1 MAVTEASPRWRV
13 EGPVPGAP
21 TLLLGNFDLGEHG
34 YVVEE
39 FFIEG
44 TAKSFSEGPPG
55 VQPAAEAEYRTR
67 LVVARPS
74 DPGACSGT
82 VVVEWL
88 NVSGGG
94 DGCPDWAFMHRQI
107 MRTRSAY
114 VAVSAQRVGIEG
126 GGILGDVGTALK
138 QVAPERYATL
148 QHPGDA
154 FAFDMYSQAA
164 EALRDHPALLG
175 GAAPAC
181 VIAVGESQSAVFLTT
196 YINKVDALAEVYDAF
211 LVHGRGSRGASLV
224 GEMGIPRDPDAD
236 LTELAS
242 AMARFRQE
250 AADPIVTARVPVIT
264 VQSETD
270 VVGMYGFGA
279 RCEDSPMTRL
289 WEIAGAAHFDTWG
302 MIAAHDDDGTLS
314 FERLAELGGPTDEPL
329 GMKSEEPINCGP
341 QQHYVLMA
349 ALEHLDRWAREGT
362 PAPHAPLL
370 ATTGTGDTLALELD
384 EHGIVRGGLRTPWVD
399 VPAAVL
405 SGIGA
410 TGAGFTMLFGVT
422 RPFDRKALAALYP
435 GGIDEYL
442 EKFEAAAES
451 ARANGFLLAADIE
464 EINGVARASWPD

>member
-1 MAVTEASPRWRV
+1 MPSAVAVSLTKVVDWRTKWLSPKRARRWRV

-44 TAKSFSEGPPG
+44 TARSFSEGPDG

-94 DGCPDWAFMHRQI
+94 DGCPDWAFMHRHI

-126 GGILGDVGTALK
+126 GGILGDMGTALK

-154 FAFDMYSQAA
+154 FAFDMYTQAA
-164 EALRDHPALLG
+164 EALRNDPALLG
-175 GAAPAC
+175 GPEPAC

-224 GEMGIPRDPDAD
+224 GEMGVRSGPRCRPDR
-236 LTELAS
+236 T
-242 AMARFRQE
+242 
-250 AADPIVTARVPVIT
+250 RV
-264 VQSETD
+264 
-270 VVGMYGFGA
+270 
-279 RCEDSPMTRL
+279 
-289 WEIAGAAHFDTWG
+289 
-302 MIAAHDDDGTLS
+302 DDGALP
-314 FERLAELGGPTDEPL
+314 AGGR
-329 GMKSEEPINCGP
+329 GS
-341 QQHYVLMA
+341 
-349 ALEHLDRWAREGT
+349 DRRRA
-362 PAPHAPLL
+362 
-370 ATTGTGDTLALELD
+370 GTGDHRPERDRRRRHVRLRRAAARTAPRRGCGKSLVPPTS
-384 EHGIVRGGLRTPWVD
+384 IRGG
-399 VPAAVL
+399 
-405 SGIGA
+405 
-410 TGAGFTMLFGVT
+410 
-422 RPFDRKALAALYP
+422 
-435 GGIDEYL
+435 
-442 EKFEAAAES
+442 
-451 ARANGFLLAADIE
+451 
-464 EINGVARASWPD
+464 

>member
-1 MAVTEASPRWRV
+1 MAVTEAGPRWRV
-13 EGPVPGAP
+13 EGPVPGAA
-21 TLLLGNFDLGEHG
+21 TLLFGNFDLGEHG

-44 TAKSFSEGPPG
+44 TARSFSEGPQG
-55 VQPAAEAEYRTR
+55 VQPAAEGEYRTR

-126 GGILGDVGTALK
+126 GGILGDMGTALK
-138 QVAPERYATL
+138 QVAPERYETL
-148 QHPGDA
+148 EHPGDA
-154 FAFDMYSQAA
+154 FAFDMYTQAG
-164 EALRDHPALLG
+164 EALRNDPTLLG
-175 GAAPAC
+175 GAEPTC
-181 VIAVGESQSAVFLTT
+181 VIAVGESQSAVFLVT
-196 YINKVDALAEVYDAF
+196 YINKVDTLAEVYDAF
-211 LVHGRGSRGASLV
+211 LVHGRGSRGASLT
-224 GEMGIPRDPDAD
+224 GEMGVRRDPDVD
-236 LTELAS
+236 PTDLAS

-250 AADPIVTARVPVIT
+250 AADPIVDARVPVIT

-279 RCEDSPMTRL
+279 RCEDGRNTRL

-302 MIAAHDDDGTLS
+302 MIAAHDDDGTLPI
-314 FERLAELGGPTDEPL
+314 ERLAELGGPTDEPL

-349 ALEHLDRWAREGT
+349 ALAHLDRWAREGK

-370 ATTGTGDTLALELD
+370 ATTGTGDTLALERD
-384 EHGIVRGGLRTPWVD
+384 EHGNVRGGLRTPWVD
-399 VPAAVL
+399 VPTAVL
-405 SGIGA
+405 TGIGA
-410 TGAGFTMLFGVT
+410 TGGGFTFLFGVT
-422 RPFDRKALAALYP
+422 RPFDRETLASLYP
-435 GGIDEYL
+435 GDIDEYSG
-442 EKFEAAAES
+442 KFQAAAES
-451 ARANGFLLAADIE
+451 ARATGSLLREDIP
-464 EINGVARASWPD
+464 EIIGVARASWHL